1 MPNKQTSIHN
11 FNIGLQNN
19 FFMHGKAELINQTCH
34 TKTFSQNMEIHKK
47 KILLNIK
54 NWRCILYTDYSSLEF
69 VFERKYVNMIIE

>member
-34 TKTFSQNMEIHKK
+34 TKTFFAEYGNSQKEN
-47 KILLNIK
+47 
-54 NWRCILYTDYSSLEF
+54 S
-69 VFERKYVNMIIE
+69 FEL